1 VDHHTVNL
9 ITIPLF
15 TGAIGYL
22 TNWTGV
28 IMLFQPVRF
37 AGWRVPGL
45 KALVGVL
52 PRKIQQIPG
61 VAHGGIG
68 WQGIIPS
75 RAAKMGSIAVDKGI
89 AKLGSPSEF
98 YRQLEPEQIAEHIL
112 VNARDD
118 IRQLVDRIL
127 RREHPQLWRDLPP
140 RVKERVHERVQ
151 QQLPSIVRE
160 VTDDIGNN
168 IEHLMDIKL
177 MVIRRIEERPELAN
191 RIFLEVG
198 RKELRFIINFGF
210 FFGAALGFPMVFI
223 SEAYPY
229 WWVLPVGG
237 VVIGY
242 VTNWVALWMIFEPI
256 EPHRLGPLKL
266 HGLFMRRQPE
276 VADVYAGIIANDIVT
291 LSNMGEELLHGPQS
305 DRTRRMIE
313 TRLRPAVDRS
323 LGPAS
328 SAVRVAMGTRQYD
341 AIRESL
347 ASEAVEYTMTPL
359 TDPAFNT
366 AQSASVRDLIAARM
380 RTLPAPD
387 FQEMLR
393 SAMKEDEWLLLLHG
407 AVLGFVAGLI
417 HLAIFGPG

>member
-45 KALVGVL
+45 KALVGIL

-61 VAHGGIG
+61 VAHGGVG

-98 YRQLEPEQIAEHIL
+98 YRQLEPEEIAEHIL

-177 MVIRRIEERPELAN
+177 MVIRRIQERPELAN

-223 SEAYPY
+223 SEAFPY

-256 EPHRLGPLKL
+256 EPRRIGPLKV

-276 VADVYAGIIANDIVT
+276 VADVYAGIIADDIVT

-366 AQSASVRDLIAARM
+366 AQSASVRALVAARM
-380 RTLPAPD
+380 RTLPAAD
-387 FQEMLR
+387 VQEMLR